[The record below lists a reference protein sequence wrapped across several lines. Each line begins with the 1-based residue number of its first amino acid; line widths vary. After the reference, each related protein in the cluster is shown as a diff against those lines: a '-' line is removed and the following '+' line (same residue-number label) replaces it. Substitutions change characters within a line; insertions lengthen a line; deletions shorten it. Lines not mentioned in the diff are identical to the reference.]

1 MAPKNRNNA
10 DIALSIAL
18 RGAPPDAALQFVFRV
33 EHSCTTFAQ
42 LLDAVFPE
50 DESAQGAVEQTLDV
64 QENPDLPDIYDLLL
78 PIIEQHR
85 RGLCRLN
92 LAVGGDRPAELF
104 DAIEEYLEPPS
115 NFHQGMPGYFGL
127 DLVLVPDYRALEYA
141 EEQGYGEGPEELL
154 GWLRSCTLLYFLDKH
169 EYRLLPPEEGDCPI
183 EGDTLNLIVEDLR
196 FRQFLGHSGD
206 FGSVATNSDELGP
219 LEITPTGRRYIGAL
233 LSETEACIDRFDVF
247 KDVLWDPDTDS
258 AEFDTGY
265 GDDLRVQV
273 FIAEGLDPVRT
284 VFLLRLYDGTL
295 DEFKL
300 TWPELIGDP
309 DFFDQI
315 LEPVLDRCQ
324 APEELLQAI
333 IEDGYAYAEERA
345 ESEREERSQA
355 EIARRLRAL

>member
-1 MAPKNRNNA
+1 MAPKNWDNA
-10 DIALSIAL
+10 DLALSVAL
-18 RGAPPDAALQFVFRV
+18 RGAPPDAALQLVLRGDY
-33 EHSCTTFAQ
+33 SRSTFAQ
-42 LLDAVFPE
+42 LLDAVFPA
-50 DESAQGAVEQTLDV
+50 DASAQEAVEGTLEV

-78 PIIEQHR
+78 PIMEQHR

-92 LAVGGDRPAELF
+92 LAVGDERPAELF
-104 DAIEEYLEPPS
+104 DSMEGYLKPPS
-115 NFHQGMPGYFGL
+115 NFHQGMPGNLSL
-127 DLVLVPDYRALEYA
+127 DLVLDPEYRALEYA
-141 EEQGYGEGPEELL
+141 EGQGYGEGPVELL

-169 EYRLLPPEEGDCPI
+169 EYRLLPPVEGDYPV
-183 EGDTLNLIVEDLR
+183 EEDTLNLIVEELCL
-196 FRQFLGHSGD
+196 RQFLGHSGD
-206 FGSVATNSDELGP
+206 FGSGATNSDELGP
-219 LEITPTGRRYIGAL
+219 LEITPTGRRFIGAL

-315 LEPVLDRCQ
+315 LEPVVNRCQ